1 MAIANMR
8 GMTLFREARA
18 TDFPALQRI
27 EQSAG
32 RAFASIGMAAVAE
45 DEPPSLETLGAVRRA
60 GHAWVAVDGDDRPL
74 AYLLSALVDG
84 ALHIEQVSVAPASA
98 RRGIGAALIDVV
110 ASQAPS
116 EVAFL
121 TLTTFR
127 DVPWNAP
134 YYLRL
139 GFTEIDPGALGEELS
154 RVVDHESRTIPG
166 TAPRVT
172 MRRPRDRPATGS
184 SDGVS

>member
-1 MAIANMR
+1 
-8 GMTLFREARA
+8 MTVFRAARA
-18 TDFPALQRI
+18 ADFDALQAI
-27 EQSAG
+27 ERHAG
-32 RAFASIGMAAVAE
+32 RAFASIGMPAVAE
-45 DEPPSLETLGAVRRA
+45 DEPPSLETLDGFRQA

-74 AYLLSALVDG
+74 AYLLSATVDG
-84 ALHIEQVSVAPASA
+84 ALHIEQVSVMPAA
-98 RRGIGAALIDVV
+98 AGRRLGAALIDFV
-110 ASQAPS
+110 AAQAPS

-127 DVPWNAP
+127 DVPWNAS
-134 YYLRL
+134 YYRRL